1 MPIDLITSASGRS
14 RFLLEDAADFKFFWT
29 FDSSNPRPD
38 RTGGWNK
45 RLSFSRET
53 KRRPI
58 ACHPYKAER
67 HCTHCVSS
75 FLTLAFLSSIAFTIY
90 CSMADIT
97 VHTPAAPSAN
107 VDDSGHDSGAKSTA
121 MAASSSPTRGATK
134 MRKGKSQNSPA
145 SSRRR
150 PSSVPRPWMI
160 DR

>member
-1 MPIDLITSASGRS
+1 M
-14 RFLLEDAADFKFFWT
+14 
-29 FDSSNPRPD
+29 
-38 RTGGWNK
+38 
-45 RLSFSRET
+45 

-58 ACHPYKAER
+58 ACHPYKVER

-75 FLTLAFLSSIAFTIY
+75 FLTLAFLSSIGFTIY

-134 MRKGKSQNSPA
+134 MAKGEIPELTSFFKKMTIE
-145 SSRRR
+145 RTTT
-150 PSSVPRPWMI
+150 M
-160 DR
+160 DD